1 MRIRGR
7 HAAALLAAVSLAMPA
22 AAACAGY
29 RPCGARLSPR
39 RLRPVYI
46 CTAPGSWSIRYGVAS
61 GSIPRFDKA
70 TRVRA
75 SLAVAYTSMSTPIS
89 PHFVSWARLHADG
102 AEPVIEILPRGHSLR
117 GIASGSGDRW
127 LRQLRA
133 QITTPVVVSF
143 APEANGPWYTWGNNP
158 RAYITAWRHVH
169 RVLGTQH
176 ITWLWQMS
184 SRPSARPSAL
194 PAPGHKLAEFSPGQ
208 QVRLL
213 GRLRRLLRVPQ
224 RHLRECVR
232 QLHPRDPQGQ
242 PPARAAV
249 RDISGAG
256 GAPRSQRHHV
266 LDQQHAQP
274 APARLHLVRRG
285 SAPAAVPPGLEPG
298 EPAEGSGGIPESGQ
312 GMTLVRPY
320 SCP

>member
-22 AAACAGY
+22 AAACAGVS
-29 RPCGARLSPR
+29 AMR
-39 RLRPVYI
+39 RAAVTPAA
-46 CTAPGSWSIRYGVAS
+46 APAYTHAPHLAAGSIRYGVAS

-184 SRPSARPSAL
+184 SRPSATKR
-194 PAPGHKLAEFSPGQ
+194 APGASHKLAEFYPGSKFVSWVGFDGYFEFPSDTFGNVFGNSIHAIRKVSHRPVLLSETSVGPE
-208 QVRLL
+208 VRHVATDITSLISNTRSWHLL
-213 GRLRRLLRVPQ
+213 GFIWFDADQ
-224 RHLRECVR
+224 H
-232 QLHPRDPQGQ
+232 Q
-242 PPARAAV
+242 PPYHQDWNLESLPKAVAAFRKAAR
-249 RDISGAG
+249 G
-256 GAPRSQRHHV
+256 
-266 LDQQHAQP
+266 
-274 APARLHLVRRG
+274 
-285 SAPAAVPPGLEPG
+285 
-298 EPAEGSGGIPESGQ
+298 
-312 GMTLVRPY
+312 
-320 SCP
+320 